1 MSQIEPIPADHPH
14 LADDP
19 LYQAMTAAEKLQ
31 HRRMLAQMWRMREE
45 SKESDRKSREEREVY
60 FQEHPEE
67 RPVEERI
74 LALLESIDAKLDRM
88 LDLSRQEL
96 LRAIDERMGTV
107 LEQIREETIRQ
118 EKRS

>member
-19 LYQAMTAAEKLQ
+19 LYQTMTAAEKLQ

-45 SKESDRKSREEREVY
+45 SQESDRKSREEREVY
-60 FQEHPEE
+60 LQEHPEE

-88 LDLSRQEL
+88 LDLSQLGL
-96 LRAIDERMGTV
+96 LRAIDERLGTV

-118 EKRS
+118 KRQS